1 MDITIDVDDYKL
13 NVRAAG
19 VMIHNGKILVHRN
32 VNSDHYALIGGRVEI
47 GESSANTIKREIK
60 EELGKDIEIT
70 GYISTIENF
79 FEMKGSKYHEIMFVH
94 KIEFTNEEDKKIEY
108 IMKNVEGKDYLQYEW
123 IDLDKIE
130 EYPLLPKAMK
140 NIEKYYN
147 NTESEKPRKN
157 VQYLI
162 EKVKYNPGKAIELGC
177 GAGNDTVYLIKNNWN
192 VLAID
197 RESVEERITKRLNNE
212 ELEKFRF
219 QKQNFESLEL
229 EKNNLIVANYCLPF
243 CNKNNFKELWNK
255 INNSILKDGYFVG
268 NFFGIN
274 DEWKST
280 KEEMTFLTK
289 EQVIELFK
297 DFEIIEFKEVEKDGA
312 TGLGKMK
319 HWHIFNV
326 IAKKK

>member
-94 KIEFTNEEDKKIEY
+94 KIGFTNEEDKKIEY

-130 EYPLLPKAMK
+130 EYPLLPKA
-140 NIEKYYN
+140 
-147 NTESEKPRKN
+147 
-157 VQYLI
+157 
-162 EKVKYNPGKAIELGC
+162 
-177 GAGNDTVYLIKNNWN
+177 IKD
-192 VLAID
+192 VLK
-197 RESVEERITKRLNNE
+197 EN
-212 ELEKFRF
+212 KFP
-219 QKQNFESLEL
+219 
-229 EKNNLIVANYCLPF
+229 IH
-243 CNKNNFKELWNK
+243 K
-255 INNSILKDGYFVG
+255 INNDLK
-268 NFFGIN
+268 
-274 DEWKST
+274 
-280 KEEMTFLTK
+280 
-289 EQVIELFK
+289 
-297 DFEIIEFKEVEKDGA
+297 
-312 TGLGKMK
+312 
-319 HWHIFNV
+319 
-326 IAKKK
+326 